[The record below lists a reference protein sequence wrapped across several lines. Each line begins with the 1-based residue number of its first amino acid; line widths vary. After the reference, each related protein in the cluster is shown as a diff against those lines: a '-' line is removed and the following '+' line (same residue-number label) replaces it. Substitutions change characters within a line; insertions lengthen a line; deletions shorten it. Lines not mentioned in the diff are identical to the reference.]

1 MLRKGINDLLDSEE
15 LIWQQRS
22 KVQWLGLEDCNTK
35 YFHSKASKRRK
46 KNTIT
51 RLKDEEGNWC
61 DSNESIASV
70 VVNYFEKLYTTS
82 FPNRVSKVI
91 ETILVRVT
99 NKMNQELIKEFSKEE
114 VAMWQ
119 HPASIGTG
127 WKNYCC
133 RCEPSFDHLPWQ
145 QLLRARGPVGGT
157 LSNDGVRVCF
167 V

>member
-61 DSNESIASV
+61 DSM
-70 VVNYFEKLYTTS
+70 
-82 FPNRVSKVI
+82 KV
-91 ETILVRVT
+91 LH
-99 NKMNQELIKEFSKEE
+99 Q
-114 VAMWQ
+114 W
-119 HPASIGTG
+119 
-127 WKNYCC
+127 
-133 RCEPSFDHLPWQ
+133 
-145 QLLRARGPVGGT
+145 
-157 LSNDGVRVCF
+157 
-167 V
+167 

>member
-145 QLLRARGPVGGT
+145 QLPRVWGPFGGP
-157 LSNDGVRVCF
+157 LLI
-167 V
+167 